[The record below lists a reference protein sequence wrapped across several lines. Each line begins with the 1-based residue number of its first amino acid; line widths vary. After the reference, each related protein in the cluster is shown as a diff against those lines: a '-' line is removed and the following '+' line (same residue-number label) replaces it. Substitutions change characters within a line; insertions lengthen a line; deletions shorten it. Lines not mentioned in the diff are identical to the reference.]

1 MQVSEVAAAAQ
12 ADPEFRKK
20 LEDDPMTTMQTLAS
34 LPLQS
39 DVWIYRIVV
48 AALAAVAMI
57 AICGGIAL
65 AVYGR
70 TTPEGVIALGSTA
83 LGAIAGLLAPSP
95 GRGNR

>member
-1 MQVSEVAAAAQ
+1 MQVSDVAAAAQ

-20 LEDDPMTTMQTLAS
+20 LEDDPVTTMQTLAA

-65 AVYGR
+65 AVYGKN
-70 TTPEGVIALGSTA
+70 TPEGVIALGSTA

>member
-34 LPLQS
+34 MPLQS
-39 DVWIYRIVV
+39 DVWIYRVV
-48 AALAAVAMI
+48 VGALGFVAI
-57 AICGGIAL
+57 TAILGGLVL
-65 AVYGR
+65 AFWGKA
-70 TTPEGVIALGSTA
+70 TPEGVIALGSTA